1 MLKNYTWLLE
11 ETKKNQLKF
20 SRGYAILNRMQTTL
34 EIMKQKK
41 NELVQPARKTNSIKS
56 NIEYFFNIVT
66 QNQ

>member
-1 MLKNYTWLLE
+1 MLESYQWLLE
-11 ETKKNQLKF
+11 RTRENQLKF

-41 NELVQPARKTNSIKS
+41 NELVQPPRKTNSIKS
-56 NIEYFFNIVT
+56 NIEYFFSIVT